1 MIEPGSRFFASAA
14 VCVST
19 GSWSTLASW
28 PSYRRVRSTSIGE
41 LQRIAVDSS
50 DGRSSGQSWGTFLR
64 NHLPQIAC
72 RAIHSVVGCPVTS
85 IQTSSSRASQTMTRT
100 YSRLKPMVG
109 TTKRSMAAICG
120 RWLRRKV
127 PQRGWSDL
135 DHDTQLPSPVS
146 SKTRSM
152 PTIVRPETVLRR
164 AASELP
170 VSAMPQPSGRVSTG
184 CSVFQVLSRR
194 QLYPKHRRRTS
205 PGGKPGCRQH
215 LPNSCKP
222 VSVACASAC

>member
-14 VCVST
+14 VCVSA

-50 DGRSSGQSWGTFLR
+50 DGRPSGQSWGTFLR

-109 TTKRSMAAICG
+109 TTIQVHGLGCSRPSQAAISSSL
-120 RWLRRKV
+120 LRSWGAGTKGK
-127 PQRGWSDL
+127 RGA
-135 DHDTQLPSPVS
+135 
-146 SKTRSM
+146 
-152 PTIVRPETVLRR
+152 E
-164 AASELP
+164 
-170 VSAMPQPSGRVSTG
+170 
-184 CSVFQVLSRR
+184 LSRFCAPL
-194 QLYPKHRRRTS
+194 LYNMSGVPPNVPPRRPRE
-205 PGGKPGCRQH
+205 R
-215 LPNSCKP
+215 
-222 VSVACASAC
+222 

>member
-14 VCVST
+14 VCVSA

-50 DGRSSGQSWGTFLR
+50 DGRPSGQSWGTFLR

-109 TTKRSMAAICG
+109 TTIQVHGLGCSRPSQAAISSSLLRSWGAG
-120 RWLRRKV
+120 RKGKGA
-127 PQRGWSDL
+127 QSY
-135 DHDTQLPSPVS
+135 
-146 SKTRSM
+146 
-152 PTIVRPETVLRR
+152 TVLRPF
-164 AASELP
+164 ALYYK
-170 VSAMPQPSGRVSTG
+170 
-184 CSVFQVLSRR
+184 RR
-194 QLYPKHRRRTS
+194 SPPTS
-205 PGGKPGCRQH
+205 PRRPWER
-215 LPNSCKP
+215 
-222 VSVACASAC
+222 